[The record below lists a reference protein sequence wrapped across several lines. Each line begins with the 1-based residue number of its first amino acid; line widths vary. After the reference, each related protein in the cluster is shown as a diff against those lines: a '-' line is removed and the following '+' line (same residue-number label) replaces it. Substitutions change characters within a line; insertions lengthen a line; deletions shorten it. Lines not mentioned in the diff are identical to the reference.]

1 MTTPTQT
8 VQLDTGLYRTTCPNG
23 LVVLTERLPGVRSVA
38 TGVWMRSANAHE
50 SPEVMGVSHL
60 LEHMVFKGTARR
72 TAHEIALALESRG
85 GSLDAYTSR
94 DHTAFQAHVL
104 DEDLPLAL
112 DVLTDLVRN
121 PLLRDSDLQLE
132 RNVVLEEINGVT
144 DTPDDLVHE
153 LFGAALYPDH
163 PYGRPILG
171 TAETVSALSVEDLQA
186 THSRGYYPGN
196 AVIAAAGNLE
206 HEDYLEQI
214 DRLGWL
220 VGDGA
225 DALAPASAP
234 TGDRGR
240 HIEAPRELQQVHIVM
255 GTDTFPAADPRR
267 WAMSLVSATL
277 GGGMSSRLFQRVREE
292 KGLCYAIYCWHA
304 MYRSGGNFALYVGTA
319 PATADQAVATINEE
333 LARVAAEGLSAGD
346 LADAKGQLK
355 GTIMLALEGTTAR
368 MSRLASH
375 ALMQEPYRPLDEI
388 LRLIDAVTMEDTA
401 QVAGA
406 FLTPERMTTV
416 RLGPSR

>member
-1 MTTPTQT
+1 MAPTPDT
-8 VQLDTGLYRTTCPNG
+8 VQLDSGLYRTTCPNG

-38 TGVWMRSANAHE
+38 TGVWMRSASAHE

-60 LEHMVFKGTARR
+60 LEHMVFKGTGRR
-72 TAHEIALALESRG
+72 TAREIALALESRG

-94 DHTAFQAHVL
+94 DHTSYQAHVL
-104 DEDLPLAL
+104 DQDLPLAL
-112 DVLTDLVRN
+112 DVLTDLVRD

-132 RNVVLEEINGVT
+132 RNVVLEEINGVA

-171 TAETVSALSVEDLQA
+171 TAETVAALSVNDLRA
-186 THSRGYYPGN
+186 MHSRGYYPGN
-196 AVIAAAGNLE
+196 GVIAAAGNLE
-206 HEDYLEQI
+206 HQSFLAEL
-214 DRLGWL
+214 DRLGWMA
-220 VGDGA
+220 GEPSPS
-225 DALAPASAP
+225 LAPVHSPTAASGSA
-234 TGDRGR
+234 
-240 HIEAPRELQQVHIVM
+240 IESARDLQQVHIVM

-267 WAMSLVSATL
+267 WAMSLISATL
-277 GGGMSSRLFQRVREE
+277 GAGMSSRLFQKVREE
-292 KGLCYAIYCWHA
+292 RGLCYAIYCWHA
-304 MYRSGGNFALYVGTA
+304 MYRATGNFALYVGTA
-319 PATADQAVATINEE
+319 PATADQAIATIQEE
-333 LARVAAEGLSAGD
+333 LARVAVEGLPADD

-388 LRLIDAVTMEDTA
+388 LRLIDAVTTEETA
-401 QVAGA
+401 AVAGA
-406 FLTPERMTTV
+406 FLSPERMTTV